1 MSKIKILQVG
11 PLPPPIGGMSVFLN
25 NLKKFKSNR
34 YELNFFNIF
43 PKKDRKLNKIFF
55 NVFILL
61 KFLWTI
67 KKEQPEIIHIHT
79 AAYRAFTK
87 SMFFVKLAKWQK
99 KKVIL
104 HIHSG
109 MFVEFYNK
117 SSSKRQQRINHT
129 LHQCDQIICLSETW
143 KDLFMH
149 TFSVE
154 EENYAVLPNAIFI
167 EEFKEVEPLPPEEGK
182 TILFV
187 GKLIKIKG
195 VLDIIELAKRL
206 KDNSEIKFLIMGDG
220 PLKHV
225 LEKAIDTHGLH
236 MNMLGTL
243 SGKQKIE
250 QFERANLFLL
260 PSYFEALGLSNL
272 EGMAAGHVVLSTN
285 VGAIPDIVRDDQEGY
300 LFEAGDIQAFADKI
314 VELDKETMQK
324 IAKHNKEH
332 AKQYDFSRLNENL
345 EQVYDAFLNNRN

>member
-25 NLKKFKSNR
+25 NLRKFKSSR
-34 YELNFFNIF
+34 YELSFFNIF
-43 PKKDRKLNKIFF
+43 PKKDRKLNKVFF
-55 NVFILL
+55 NIFILI
-61 KFLWTI
+61 KFLWEM
-67 KKEQPEIIHIHT
+67 KKQKPEIIHIHT

-87 SMFFVKLAKWQK
+87 SMFFVKLAKWRQ
-99 KKVIL
+99 KKVII

-117 SSSKRQQRINHT
+117 SSKKRQQRINHT
-129 LHQCDQIICLSETW
+129 LQQCDQIICLSETW
-143 KDLFMH
+143 KKLFIN
-149 TFSVE
+149 TFSVD
-154 EENYAVLPNAIFI
+154 EENYTVLPNAIFI
-167 EEFKEVEPLPPEEGK
+167 EEFNEVEPLPPNEGK

-195 VLDIIELAKRL
+195 VLDIIEMAKRL
-206 KDNSEIKFLIMGDG
+206 KDHSEIKFLIMGDG

-225 LEKAIDTHGLH
+225 LEEAIDTHNLH
-236 MNMLGTL
+236 MKTLGTL
-243 SGKQKIE
+243 SGKQKAE

-285 VGAIPDIVRDDQEGY
+285 VGAIPDVITDDQEGY
-300 LFEAGDIQAFADKI
+300 LFEPGNIQAFVEKI
-314 VELDKETMQK
+314 LELDMTVMQR
-324 IAKHNKEH
+324 ISEHNKEQ
-332 AKQYDFSRLNENL
+332 AKQYDFSILNKNL
-345 EQVYDAFLNNRN
+345 EQIYDVFLKNRN